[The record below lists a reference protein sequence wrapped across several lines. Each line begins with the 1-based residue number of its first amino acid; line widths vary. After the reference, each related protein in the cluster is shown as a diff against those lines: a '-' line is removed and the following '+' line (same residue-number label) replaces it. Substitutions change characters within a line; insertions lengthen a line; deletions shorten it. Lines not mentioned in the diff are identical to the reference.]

1 MTYRNIVLA
10 FRIFFLSLRYNTVV
24 SNFFASNPCA
34 SPIMFYFS
42 EDVLQALSPLHSRD
56 TNLNQLQPKGST
68 FHLATYHDV
77 RTQDG

>member
-1 MTYRNIVLA
+1 
-10 FRIFFLSLRYNTVV
+10 
-24 SNFFASNPCA
+24 
-34 SPIMFYFS
+34 MFYFS